1 MLHGPVALV
10 ANRYPVLMFM
20 VGDETA
26 PGMAGLADGLVAKGA
41 AVYIAGGDEAGER
54 QLPILAPDYPEA
66 DAVCLIQSF
75 YKLAIDLALKLG
87 IDVDHPRH
95 LQKITRT
102 K

>member
-1 MLHGPVALV
+1 VALV

-20 VGDETA
+20 VRDETA
-26 PGMAGLADGLVAKGA
+26 PGMAGLADRLLAKGA
-41 AVYIAGGDEAGER
+41 AVYLAGGEEPGAGR
-54 QLPILAPDYPEA
+54 LPVLAPDHPEA

-75 YKLAIDLALKLG
+75 YKLALDLALILG